1 MNGNNEIQP
10 SSYPINESIDEI
22 GNHPWSFN
30 WRDSFRLGGPVHYW
44 NRHRDGNWD
53 QPRQDCADYQR
64 NLGPIGCVCRH
75 HRTDRRWCSDEQ
87 LLHRPLPV
95 LQQFSA
101 AVYRRE
107 SRIGSITNGGMGSD
121 AALIISN
128 LWAEN
133 YQAALGDDPGSAAGL
148 QIAIW
153 EEVASGTGISFLLAP
168 GQSDYG
174 ASTMIAAALAADSN
188 GVAPVSLVALSNTTY
203 QDYVVQNV
211 PDSGMTL
218 VLLGFGLASLAIV
231 GRKARPVPVT
241 TD

>member
-1 MNGNNEIQP
+1 
-10 SSYPINESIDEI
+10 
-22 GNHPWSFN
+22 
-30 WRDSFRLGGPVHYW
+30 
-44 NRHRDGNWD
+44 
-53 QPRQDCADYQR
+53 
-64 NLGPIGCVCRH
+64 
-75 HRTDRRWCSDEQ
+75 
-87 LLHRPLPV
+87 
-95 LQQFSA
+95 
-101 AVYRRE
+101 
-107 SRIGSITNGGMGSD
+107 
-121 AALIISN
+121 
-128 LWAEN
+128 
-133 YQAALGDDPGSAAGL
+133 L

>member
-1 MNGNNEIQP
+1 MNRSTRLAIILGV
-10 SSYPINESIDEI
+10 SIGAAVSAWAGPYTI
-22 GNHPWSFN
+22 GTVTVTETGTSPAKTVQIIS
-30 WRDSFRLGGPVHYW
+30 GT
-44 NRHRDGNWD
+44 
-53 QPRQDCADYQR
+53 
-64 NLGPIGCVCRH
+64 LGPLDVYAGITELTVDGVPTNSFCI
-75 HRTDRRWCSDEQ
+75 DPYQYSNS
-87 LLHRPLPV
+87 
-95 LQQFSA
+95 SA
-101 AVYRRE
+101 QPYTVA
-107 SRIGSITNGGMGSD
+107 SLASAPSPTGGMGSD

-231 GRKARPVPVT
+231 GRKARPVPIT